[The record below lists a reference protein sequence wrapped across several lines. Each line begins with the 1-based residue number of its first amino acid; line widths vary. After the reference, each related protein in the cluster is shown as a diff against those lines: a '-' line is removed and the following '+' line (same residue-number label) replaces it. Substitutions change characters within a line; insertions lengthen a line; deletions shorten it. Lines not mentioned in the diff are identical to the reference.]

1 MRPNTATIFAAALGV
16 LYNTPACAQRQRLA
30 QTTATVNVAGAAHAV
45 AQTTAPVM
53 VAGAVHED
61 DAQKGNNAMIESVLP
76 AANASSLHAANATF
90 IPGSEVVPTG
100 QPAPGAKPQPPK
112 KAPIPITALLYAGS
126 PGPKQCRGSPMM
138 KIPME
143 RPVSNTTAP
152 QCYNIPRL
160 PANCG
165 TFMAEK
171 EDGCEARVFADWNCE
186 EFENLVVFMPELRT
200 VGGIIRSVE
209 IRCGVVAVEP
219 APLNMGALG
228 AAQPKPK
235 KPKPAGS

>member
-1 MRPNTATIFAAALGV
+1 MRLNTATVFATALSA
-16 LYNTPACAQRQRLA
+16 LYNTPACAQRQRIA
-30 QTTATVNVAGAAHAV
+30 KTTPA
-45 AQTTAPVM
+45 M
-53 VAGAVHED
+53 VDGAVHEG
-61 DAQKGNNAMIESVLP
+61 DAQKGSNAMIESVLP
-76 AANASSLHAANATF
+76 AANASSLHAASANATF
-90 IPGSEVVPTG
+90 IPGSDVVPTG
-100 QPAPGAKPQPPK
+100 QPDPGAAPKPNPPK

-138 KIPME
+138 RIPIA

-171 EDGCEARVFADWNCE
+171 EDGCEARVFADWDCK

-209 IRCGVVAVEP
+209 VRCGVEAVEP

-228 AAQPKPK
+228 AAQHKPQPKP
-235 KPKPAGS
+235 GS

>member
-1 MRPNTATIFAAALGV
+1 MRLNTATVFAAALSA
-16 LYNTPACAQRQRLA
+16 LYTTPACAQRQRIA
-30 QTTATVNVAGAAHAV
+30 QT
-45 AQTTAPVM
+45 APAM
-53 VAGAVHED
+53 IDGAVHEED
-61 DAQKGNNAMIESVLP
+61 SQKGNNAMIESVLP
-76 AANASSLHAANATF
+76 PTNASSLNAASANATF
-90 IPGSEVVPTG
+90 IPGSDVVPTG
-100 QPAPGAKPQPPK
+100 QPAPGTAPKPPK
-112 KAPIPITALLYAGS
+112 TAPIPIAALLYAGS

-138 KIPME
+138 RIPIA

-152 QCYNIPRL
+152 QCYNIPRT

-171 EDGCEARVFADWNCE
+171 EDGCEARVFADWNCQ

-209 IRCGVVAVEP
+209 VRCGVEAVEP

-228 AAQPKPK
+228 AAKPKPK
-235 KPKPAGS
+235 TKPGS

>member
-1 MRPNTATIFAAALGV
+1 MRPNTATIFVTALGA
-16 LYNTPACAQRQRLA
+16 LYNTPACAQRQR
-30 QTTATVNVAGAAHAV
+30 V
-45 AQTTAPVM
+45 AQTTTPIM
-53 VAGAVHED
+53 VHGAVNAA

-76 AANASSLHAANATF
+76 PSNASSLNAASANATF
-90 IPGSEVVPTG
+90 IPGADVVPTG
-100 QPAPGAKPQPPK
+100 QPDPDAKPEPPK
-112 KAPIPITALLYAGS
+112 KAPIPIAALLYAGP
-126 PGPKQCRGSPMM
+126 PGPKQCRGSPMVR
-138 KIPME
+138 IPIS
-143 RPVSNTTAP
+143 RRVSNTTAP

-171 EDGCEARVFADWNCE
+171 EDGCEARVFADWDCK

-209 IRCGVVAVEP
+209 VRCGVEAVEP

-235 KPKPAGS
+235 PKPGSQ